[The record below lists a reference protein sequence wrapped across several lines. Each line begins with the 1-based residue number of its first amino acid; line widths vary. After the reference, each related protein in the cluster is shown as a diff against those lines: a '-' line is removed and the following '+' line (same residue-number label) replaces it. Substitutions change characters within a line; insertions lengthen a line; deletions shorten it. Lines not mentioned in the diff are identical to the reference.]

1 MSEAL
6 YGRAVGQGRVYQA
19 AGDQH
24 IVEHHHHHPAGPGP
38 MPDSV
43 RVPTVGRTPPAL
55 RDRNDVR
62 AALREAVAPGGS
74 GVHVLFGM
82 GGCGKT
88 SIAHALFREVEREQ
102 ARDCFWVGCAD
113 RMTLRSSMLAVA
125 AELGVPEGMIAAA
138 AEGRR
143 PAADLA
149 WAALEGASRPWLLV
163 LDNAD
168 APEILAEGGWLR
180 AARRGTVVVTTR
192 QGTSPVWAGA
202 VRHAVGALPLPDAA
216 QALCDLAPEAGGP
229 EEAREMARRLGCLPL
244 ALNLAG
250 TYLAQQVLERW
261 TMSEYCSRLE
271 PDPTGLLDRGA
282 RPGAPDGQL
291 AGGTWRLSLDA
302 LAAEGLPG
310 AVTLLRLLACWAA
323 EPLPLPLL
331 AAAAG
336 HPATAGVRVEPAL
349 RGLLDHSLVALATAP
364 GAGSAE
370 PARCVLAHGVL
381 LDSVA
386 AGTPHGE
393 RARLLTT
400 AAELLDA
407 ALPAGAGSD
416 GDRATT
422 RLLAPHAAAL
432 LKRATVHAEPAEPS
446 GESAGEASG
455 RATGR
460 AADEPGVMDAA
471 EVVRKVL
478 GPVLRV
484 ARLAY
489 RAGDWPAALALADA
503 AARTARRVLG
513 ERDAVTLEAGLAA
526 GPVLLRLGRYA
537 EGAERLGRVRQG
549 CVEVFG
555 PDDVR
560 TLDAGFELQRLLHRL
575 GRWDEAR
582 PLLDEVLAGRA
593 LLLGPEHT
601 DTLKA
606 RCELLELRA
615 AQGDHAGAEA
625 AAAELVGECER
636 HLGAG
641 HLVTVW
647 ARDAYAKELLR
658 QGRAEAAVGLLRS
671 ALAGQ
676 RAGYGEGHPLVL
688 GVSIAL
694 SRALY
699 AFGETSEAV
708 ALAREVAEGRA
719 AILGED
725 HPETAAALAWLDLAA
740 DGGDGAIG

>member
-1 MSEAL
+1 MSGAL
-6 YGRAVGQGRVYQA
+6 SGRASGQGRVYQA

-43 RVPTVGRTPPAL
+43 RVPTVGRTPPVL
-55 RDRNDVR
+55 RDRNEVR

-88 SIAHALFREVEREQ
+88 NIAHALFREAEREG

-125 AELGVPEGMIAAA
+125 AELGVPEGTIAAA

-192 QGTSPVWAGA
+192 LGTSPVWAGA

-229 EEAREMARRLGCLPL
+229 TEAREMARRLGCLPL

-261 TMSEYCSRLE
+261 TMSEYCGRLE
-271 PDPTGLLDRGA
+271 PDPTALLDRGA

-291 AGGTWRLSLDA
+291 VGGTWRLSLDA

-336 HPATAGVRVEPAL
+336 HPVTAGVRVEPAL
-349 RGLLDHSLVALATAP
+349 RGLLDHSLVALTTAP

-400 AAELLDA
+400 AAELLDG
-407 ALPAGAGSD
+407 ALLAGAGSD
-416 GDRATT
+416 GERATT

-432 LKRATVHAEPAEPS
+432 LKRATAHAESAEPPD
-446 GESAGEASG
+446 GAA
-455 RATGR
+455 GR
-460 AADEPGVMDAA
+460 AADEPCVTAAA

-503 AARTARRVLG
+503 AARTAGRVLG

-537 EGAERLGRVRQG
+537 EGAERLGRVRAG
-549 CVEVFG
+549 CVDVFG

-575 GRWDEAR
+575 GRWAEAR
-582 PLLDEVLAGRA
+582 PLLEAVLAGRA
-593 LLLGPEHT
+593 RLLGPEHT

-615 AQGDHAGAEA
+615 AQGDHAGAET
-625 AAAELVGECER
+625 AAAELVGACER
-636 HLGAG
+636 YLGAG

-658 QGRAEAAVGLLRS
+658 QGRAEAAAGLLRS
-671 ALAGQ
+671 VLAGQ

-688 GVSIAL
+688 GVSIVL

-699 AFGETSEAV
+699 ASGETAEAA

-725 HPETAAALAWLDLAA
+725 HPETAAALAWLDRAA
-740 DGGDGAIG
+740 NGGVSEAG